1 LFNFFAKV
9 AFLGLKIVNLSK
21 IIPKTYLPFRNI
33 LINWQ
38 PMIRKIFL
46 TILFF
51 VLIALVGVIYIFNY
65 KSESALVLMS
75 DFGTKDGAVAA
86 MKGVALQQSDE
97 LVIHDLT
104 HEIPAYNIWE
114 GGYRLQQTAPYW
126 AEGTVFVC
134 VVDPGVGTDRK
145 SIVLKTKANHYF
157 VGPDNGLFTLVAE
170 SEGVDEVREISSA
183 NHLPDSQGSYT
194 FHGRDVFAFT
204 GAKLAADI
212 IDMDAVGKAVPNNEL
227 KRLEYPRPKFE
238 SNVLRGGIAVLDIQ
252 YGNVWTNID
261 EQTFKSLG
269 ASLGDLLNVKI
280 YNKDSLAY
288 QGFIRY
294 GHTFGDVKEGENIL
308 YMNSL
313 MSLSIGIN
321 MGSFADTYSIS
332 SGTDWRI
339 EVSK

>member
-1 LFNFFAKV
+1 ML
-9 AFLGLKIVNLSK
+9 
-21 IIPKTYLPFRNI
+21 
-33 LINWQ
+33 
-38 PMIRKIFL
+38 RKIFFS
-46 TILFF
+46 ILFF
-51 VLIALVGVIYIFNY
+51 VLISLVGVIYIFNY
-65 KSESALVLMS
+65 KSESALVLMT

-86 MKGVALQQSDE
+86 MKGVALKQSRK

-114 GGYRLQQTAPYW
+114 GAYRLQQTAPYW

-145 SIVLKTKANHYF
+145 SIVLKTKANHYY

-170 SEGVDEVREISSA
+170 SESVDEVREISSA
-183 NHLPDSQGSYT
+183 NRLPNSQGSYT

-204 GAKLAADI
+204 GAKLAGDLI
-212 IDMDAVGKAVPNNEL
+212 EMEEVGGAVPNNEL
-227 KRLEYPRPKFE
+227 VKLQYPRPKFE
-238 SNVLRGGIAVLDIQ
+238 SNVVHGGIAILDIQ

-261 EQTFKSLG
+261 EQTFKRLDAKS
-269 ASLGDLLNVKI
+269 GDLLNVKI
-280 YNKDSLAY
+280 YDKDSLVY

-321 MGSFADTYSIS
+321 MGSFADTYKIS